1 MSVSLPRLG
10 LVTPTRHVLVH
21 SNELTLLR
29 TPYQNVTLQ
38 PQQYGDSDQYFIMI

>member
-29 TPYQNVTLQ
+29 IRMLLYNLNSMGTLI
-38 PQQYGDSDQYFIMI
+38 GTLL